1 MLCTTVGY
9 LCVSVALFFFLANGR
24 LFSQTR
30 IVLLGTIHAKSL
42 QQDTKGT
49 NGEDMKYVKR
59 RKYPA
64 LPHQIAAGHNVRLLK
79 RVPRDHR
86 RRRLTTSGTKMQK
99 KSLKTKS
106 ANFDNFRDDR

>member
-1 MLCTTVGY
+1 M
-9 LCVSVALFFFLANGR
+9 CVLHTYVMHNGRVFMCFSCSVFFLANGR

-64 LPHQIAAGHNVRLLK
+64 LPHQIAAGHNVRLSK

-86 RRRLTTSGTKMQK
+86 RRCLTISGTKMQK
-99 KSLKTKS
+99 KK
-106 ANFDNFRDDR
+106 